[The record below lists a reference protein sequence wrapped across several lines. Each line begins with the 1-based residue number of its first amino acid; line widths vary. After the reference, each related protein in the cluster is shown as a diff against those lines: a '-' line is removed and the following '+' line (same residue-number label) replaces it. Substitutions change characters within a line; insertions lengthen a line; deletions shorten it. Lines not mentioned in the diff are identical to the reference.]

1 MERERVLSIR
11 DLEISFDTVHG
22 KAAAIRGM
30 RFDLYR
36 GETVAIVGESGSGK
50 SVTMKAVMGIISN
63 NQHIDHGSIHY
74 SWWDENGQKQT
85 ADIAKMCP
93 RDVRSKICGRHI
105 SMAVS
110 YTHLTLPTNS
120 RV

>member
-1 MERERVLSIR
+1 
-11 DLEISFDTVHG
+11 
-22 KAAAIRGM
+22 M

-85 ADIAKMCP
+85 ADIAKMCRGTYAAKYADAIFP
-93 RDVRSKICGRHI
+93 WC
-105 SMAVS
+105 
-110 YTHLTLPTNS
+110 S
-120 RV
+120 RIP